1 MNAALRSF
9 EAQWR
14 TRAADPLSALRE
26 RAMQRFLKLGLPSLR
41 DESWRYTDLRSIA
54 AQSFVDAPRKARG
67 DIEPNASLS
76 LLGKTDLAA
85 SLLMVNGHPIMPAAD
100 GFINGIEINSI
111 QDILRFDPRAITPY
125 LEPPSDAEA
134 QRWTLLNTALFLD
147 GLYLKITSK
156 VTTPLVLLHVASGD
170 GAHDAAYPRVIIEVS
185 PGASATIIEHHV
197 AQGEHTPLSNS
208 NTHIALK
215 EDAQIEHYRV
225 YATGPGATHID
236 SLDIHQ
242 DKDSRCRQFT
252 IALGGGLVRTALHA
266 RLNQSGA
273 SPRQLFAVGG
283 PRGIGTSIASTSSRM
298 ARAIRAAPRR
308 RGPSPATRAASSST
322 AR

>member
-1 MNAALRSF
+1 
-9 EAQWR
+9 
-14 TRAADPLSALRE
+14 
-26 RAMQRFLKLGLPSLR
+26 
-41 DESWRYTDLRSIA
+41 
-54 AQSFVDAPRKARG
+54 
-67 DIEPNASLS
+67 
-76 LLGKTDLAA
+76 
-85 SLLMVNGHPIMPAAD
+85 MVNGHPIMPAAD

-273 SPRQLFAVGG
+273 SLDSYSLLVGHG
-283 PRGIGTSIASTSSRM
+283 DRHVDCVNVVTHGARDTRST
-298 ARAIRAAPRR
+298 RR